1 MELLKKYAT
10 RKYLMYGSIAGGI
23 LAVTMLIIYLTAG
36 QGLDSLSGLS
46 SALSSFRS
54 LCVLYYIDFVILVI
68 LVGGYAFRIGYLKD
82 ASFMGKLLL
91 GCNGAALLMGL
102 FCFSAIRAVHALAS
116 GDFTAAMAYS
126 GSMDNKGIMLVIMVL
141 AQIAAAGISIYILF
155 VKRNEQVEAEEA
167 MKDLSEGAK
176 AAGEAVSK
184 ASAAAQDHALKLSEK
199 CKAYYKTEKGR
210 RNTIIGGIAAAVV
223 IVCIAGFS
231 IYQSV
236 KKTPIDLTSA
246 CTVTFE
252 GVSGEGTAEI
262 NCNPDYDHTN
272 EDIRMFMSDVT

>member
-23 LAVTMLIIYLTAG
+23 LAVIMLIIYLTVG

-155 VKRNEQVEAEEA
+155 VKRE
-167 MKDLSEGAK
+167 
-176 AAGEAVSK
+176 
-184 ASAAAQDHALKLSEK
+184 
-199 CKAYYKTEKGR
+199 
-210 RNTIIGGIAAAVV
+210 
-223 IVCIAGFS
+223 
-231 IYQSV
+231 
-236 KKTPIDLTSA
+236 
-246 CTVTFE
+246 
-252 GVSGEGTAEI
+252 
-262 NCNPDYDHTN
+262 
-272 EDIRMFMSDVT
+272 